1 MESVRYGG
9 LGGRVW
15 AEVIYVVECGVGW
28 SRW

>member
-1 MESVRYGG
+1 MVECGRGG

-15 AEVIYVVECGVGW
+15 GEVVYVVECGVGW